1 MRPVGT
7 AVPIRVLFCISLLML
22 VALAVNAQTPDPAQ
36 RLAGARS
43 RVLANLDK
51 VRAIS
56 CIETIERSYLRPS
69 NPVHKTCDQLHV
81 DFKRGRIKENSY
93 ATDRLHLRVF
103 IDSGSEV
110 EGWIDS
116 LPFEWHT
123 AEEVRLSGPI
133 GTGPLAGFLSS
144 IFVTSGTTIEFT
156 GTGDGGL
163 EYRFRKTERAS
174 NYSARAGN
182 GWVTTG
188 NGGTF
193 FIDPASL
200 ILQKLVVETSTLP
213 AETSACESNTSISY
227 AIARI
232 GADDV
237 LLPREA
243 EWQNLL
249 PDGGE
254 TVSRVTYSSCAAVR
268 PPAPSSHAA
277 PAFPPNLP
285 IRLAFDAAID
295 LDTAA
300 AGDIVSATVTTPVS
314 AQHSPQPLVGI
325 GAKARGRILNRE
337 HRPDRGGFF
346 LVAISFDTLESGAS
360 AVPVHMVLEH
370 GFDVDDPIS
379 KRATTG
385 VVVQRHNA
393 RWPELTLV
401 VRDNRRTI
409 PAGFESRWV
418 TAK

>member
-1 MRPVGT
+1 
-7 AVPIRVLFCISLLML
+7 ML
-22 VALAVNAQTPDPAQ
+22 GALAVDAQTPDPAQ

-43 RVLANLDK
+43 RVLATLDK

-69 NPVHKTCDQLHV
+69 NPVHAACDQLHV

-103 IDSGSEV
+103 IDSGGEV

-123 AEEVRLSGPI
+123 VDEVLVRGPI

-156 GTGDGGL
+156 GTEDGSL

-174 NYSARAGN
+174 SYRARAGN
-182 GWVTTG
+182 EWLTTG
-188 NGGTF
+188 NGGTL

-213 AETSACESNTSISY
+213 PETSMCESRTSVSY

-249 PDGGE
+249 PDAGE

-277 PAFPPNLP
+277 PALPPNLP

-300 AGDIVSATVTTPVS
+300 AGDIVSATVTTSVS
-314 AQHSPQPLVGI
+314 DPHSRQTFAEN
-325 GAKARGRILNRE
+325 GAKARGRILNLE

-346 LVAISFDTLESGAS
+346 LIAISFDTIESGAS

-370 GFDVDDPIS
+370 SFNVDDPIS
-379 KRATTG
+379 TRVTTG
-385 VVVQRHNA
+385 GVVLRHRA

-401 VRDNRRTI
+401 VPDNRHTI
-409 PAGFESRWV
+409 PAGFQSRWV

>member
-1 MRPVGT
+1 MNEI
-7 AVPIRVLFCISLLML
+7 PIRMRLCTSLLIL
-22 VALAVNAQTPDPAQ
+22 GVLAVDAQTPDPAQ
-36 RLAGARS
+36 ALAGARS
-43 RVLANLDK
+43 RVLATLDK

-69 NPVHKTCDQLHV
+69 NPAHASCDQLHV
-81 DFKRGRIKENSY
+81 DFKRGRIKENAY
-93 ATDRLHLRVF
+93 ATDRVRLRVF

-123 AEEVRLSGPI
+123 VDEVRFSGPF

-144 IFVTSGTTIEFT
+144 IFVTSGTTIEFA

-163 EYRFRKTERAS
+163 EYRFRKPERAS

-182 GWVTTG
+182 EWVTTG
-188 NGGTF
+188 SGGRF

-213 AETSACESNTSISY
+213 AETSACESNASVNY

-232 GADDV
+232 GNDDV

-243 EWQNLL
+243 EWEDLL
-249 PDGGE
+249 PDGGK

-268 PPAPSSHAA
+268 LAAPSSHVA
-277 PAFPPNLP
+277 PAIPPKVS
-285 IRLAFDAAID
+285 IRLAFDTAID

-300 AGDIVSATVTTPVS
+300 AGDIVSATITAPVLDPNWR
-314 AQHSPQPLVGI
+314 APFAEN
-325 GAKARGRILNRE
+325 GAKVRGRILNLE
-337 HRPDRGGFF
+337 HRLDRGV
-346 LVAISFDTLESGAS
+346 LLIAISFDTVESGAS
-360 AVPVHMVLEH
+360 AVPVHMVLER
-370 GFDVDDPIS
+370 GFNVDDPFS
-379 KRATTG
+379 KRVITG
-385 VVVQRHNA
+385 GVVQRHSE

-401 VRDNRRTI
+401 VPGNRHVI
-409 PAGFESRWV
+409 PAGFQSRWV

>member
-7 AVPIRVLFCISLLML
+7 AIPIRVQFCTSLLI
-22 VALAVNAQTPDPAQ
+22 VGALAVDAQTPDPAQ

-43 RVLANLDK
+43 RVLATLDK

-69 NPVHKTCDQLHV
+69 NPVHKSCDQLHV
-81 DFKRGRIKENSY
+81 DFKRGRIKENAY

-123 AEEVRLSGPI
+123 ADDVRLRGPI

-144 IFVTSGTTIEFT
+144 IFVSSGTTIEFT
-156 GTGDGGL
+156 GTEDGSL

-174 NYSARAGN
+174 GYRVRAGN
-182 GWVTTG
+182 EWVTTG

-200 ILQKLVVETSTLP
+200 ILQKLVVETSTLSP
-213 AETSACESNTSISY
+213 ETSACESNTSVSY

-254 TVSRVTYSSCAAVR
+254 TVSRVSYSSCAAVR
-268 PPAPSSHAA
+268 PPAPASRAA
-277 PAFPPNLP
+277 PALPPDLP

-314 AQHSPQPLVGI
+314 LHSQQPLVGI
-325 GAKARGRILNRE
+325 GARARGRILNLE

-346 LVAISFDTLESGAS
+346 LLAISFDTLESVAG
-360 AVPVHMVLEH
+360 AVPVHMVLEN
-370 GFDVDDPIS
+370 GFDADDPIS
-379 KRATTG
+379 KRVTKG
-385 VVVQRHNA
+385 GPEVRHPA

-401 VRDNRRTI
+401 VRDNRHTI
-409 PAGFESRWV
+409 PAGFQSRWV

>member
-1 MRPVGT
+1 MRPVG
-7 AVPIRVLFCISLLML
+7 AAISIRLLFCTSLLML
-22 VALAVNAQTPDPAQ
+22 GTLAVDAQNPDPAQ
-36 RLAGARS
+36 RLAGVRS
-43 RVLANLDK
+43 RVLATLDK

-56 CIETIERSYLRPS
+56 CGETIERSYLRPS
-69 NPVHKTCDQLHV
+69 NPIHKTCDQLHV
-81 DFKRGRIKENSY
+81 DFKRGRIKENAY
-93 ATDRLHLRVF
+93 ATDRVHLRVF

-123 AEEVRLSGPI
+123 ADEVRLSGPF

-156 GTGDGGL
+156 GSEDGSL
-163 EYRFRKTERAS
+163 EYRFRKSERAS
-174 NYSARAGN
+174 NYLARAGN
-182 GWVTTG
+182 EWVTTG

-200 ILQKLVVETSTLP
+200 ILQKLVVETSTLSP
-213 AETSACESNTSISY
+213 ETSACETDTTVNY
-227 AIARI
+227 AMTRI

-285 IRLAFDAAID
+285 IRLAFDEAID

-314 AQHSPQPLVGI
+314 LHSQQPLVGI
-325 GAKARGRILNRE
+325 GAKARGRILNLE

-346 LVAISFDTLESGAS
+346 LVAISFDTLESVAG
-360 AVPVHMVLEH
+360 AVPVHMVLEN
-370 GFDVDDPIS
+370 GFDADDPIS
-379 KRATTG
+379 KRVTKG
-385 VVVQRHNA
+385 GPEVRHPA

-401 VRDNRRTI
+401 VRDNRHTI
-409 PAGFESRWV
+409 PAGFQSRWV

>member
-1 MRPVGT
+1 MRKP
-7 AVPIRVLFCISLLML
+7 LSKSLLAL
-22 VALAVNAQTPDPAQ
+22 TALAVYAQTGDPDQ
-36 RLAGARS
+36 TLAGART
-43 RVLANLDK
+43 RVLATLEK

-56 CIETIERSYLRPS
+56 CSETIERTYLRPS
-69 NPVHKTCDQLHV
+69 NPVHASCDQLHA
-81 DFKRGRIKENSY
+81 DFTRGRIKEDAY
-93 ATDRLHLRVF
+93 ATDRMHLRVF

-123 AEEVRLSGPI
+123 ADEVRLHGPV

-156 GTGDGGL
+156 GAGDGSL

-174 NYSARAGN
+174 SYRARAGN
-182 GWVTTG
+182 EWVTTG
-188 NGGTF
+188 DGGTF

-200 ILQKLVVETSTLP
+200 LLQKLVVETSTLP
-213 AETSACESNTSISY
+213 AETSMCESDTTVNYSM
-227 AIARI
+227 ARV
-232 GADDV
+232 GDNDV
-237 LLPREA
+237 LLPRDA
-243 EWQNLL
+243 EWRDLL

-254 TVSRVTYSSCAAVR
+254 TVSRVTYSSCAAFR
-268 PPAPSSHAA
+268 PPLPSSHAD

-300 AGDIVSATVTTPVS
+300 AGDIVSATVKTSVLDPKS
-314 AQHSPQPLVGI
+314 RQLLVWN
-325 GAKARGRILNRE
+325 GAKARGRILNLE

-346 LVAISFDTLESGAS
+346 LIAISFDTLESGAG

-370 GFDVDDPIS
+370 GFNVDDPIS
-379 KRATTG
+379 TRVTMGG
-385 VVVQRHNA
+385 VVLRHST

-401 VRDNRRTI
+401 VPDNHRTI
-409 PAGFESRWV
+409 PAGFQSRWV

>member
-1 MRPVGT
+1 MLGT
-7 AVPIRVLFCISLLML
+7 
-22 VALAVNAQTPDPAQ
+22 LAVGAQTPDPTQ
-36 RLAGARS
+36 GLAGARS
-43 RVLANLDK
+43 RVLATLDK

-69 NPVHKTCDQLHV
+69 SPVHKTCDQLHV
-81 DFKRGRIKENSY
+81 DFKRGRIKENAY

-110 EGWIDS
+110 DRWIDS

-123 AEEVRLSGPI
+123 ADEVRLTGPI

-156 GTGDGGL
+156 GTEDGSL
-163 EYRFRKTERAS
+163 EYRFRKTEQAS
-174 NYSARAGN
+174 SYHARAGN
-182 GWVTTG
+182 EWVTTG
-188 NGGTF
+188 NSGTF

-213 AETSACESNTSISY
+213 AETSACESNTSVSY

-237 LLPREA
+237 LLPRET
-243 EWQNLL
+243 EWRNLL

-254 TVSRVTYSSCAAVR
+254 TVSRVTYSSCAAVP
-268 PPAPSSHAA
+268 PPAPASHAA
-277 PAFPPNLP
+277 PAFPPKLP

-300 AGDIVSATVTTPVS
+300 AGDIVFATVTTPVS
-314 AQHSPQPLVGI
+314 ALHSPEPLVGT
-325 GAKARGRILNRE
+325 GAKARGRILNLE
-337 HRPDRGGFF
+337 HRLDRGGFF
-346 LVAISFDTLESGAS
+346 LIAISFDTLENGAS
-360 AVPVHMVLEH
+360 AVPVHMVLEQ
-370 GFDVDDPIS
+370 GFNVDDPIS
-379 KRATTG
+379 KRATTSD
-385 VVVQRHNA
+385 VVQRHPA

-401 VRDNRRTI
+401 VRDNRHTI
-409 PAGFESRWV
+409 PAGFQSKWV

>member
-1 MRPVGT
+1 
-7 AVPIRVLFCISLLML
+7 ML
-22 VALAVNAQTPDPAQ
+22 GALAVDAQTPDPAQ

-43 RVLANLDK
+43 RVLATLDK

-56 CIETIERSYLRPS
+56 CIETIERTYLRPS
-69 NPVHKTCDQLHV
+69 SPVHKTCDQLHV
-81 DFKRGRIKENSY
+81 DFKRGRIKENAY

-123 AEEVRLSGPI
+123 ADDVRLRGPI
-133 GTGPLAGFLSS
+133 GTGPLASFLSS
-144 IFVTSGTTIEFT
+144 IFVSSGTTIEFT
-156 GTGDGGL
+156 GTEDGSL

-174 NYSARAGN
+174 SYRVRAGN
-182 GWVTTG
+182 EWVTTG
-188 NGGTF
+188 DGGTF

-213 AETSACESNTSISY
+213 AETSACESNTSVSY

-268 PPAPSSHAA
+268 PPAPASRAA
-277 PAFPPNLP
+277 PALPPNLP

-300 AGDIVSATVTTPVS
+300 AGDIVSATVITPVS
-314 AQHSPQPLVGI
+314 VPHSPQPLVGN
-325 GAKARGRILNRE
+325 GAKARGRILNLE
-337 HRPDRGGFF
+337 HRPDRGEFF
-346 LVAISFDTLESGAS
+346 LTTISFDTIESGAS

-385 VVVQRHNA
+385 GVVLRHPA

-401 VRDNRRTI
+401 VPDNRRTI
-409 PAGFESRWV
+409 PAGFQSRWV

>member
-1 MRPVGT
+1 
-7 AVPIRVLFCISLLML
+7 ML
-22 VALAVNAQTPDPAQ
+22 GALAVDAQTPDPAK

-43 RVLANLDK
+43 RVLATLEK
-51 VRAIS
+51 VGAIS

-69 NPVHKTCDQLHV
+69 NPIHKTCDQLHV
-81 DFKRGRIKENSY
+81 DFKRGRLKENSY
-93 ATDRLHLRVF
+93 ATDRLRVRAF

-123 AEEVRLSGPI
+123 ADDVRLSGPI

-156 GTGDGGL
+156 GAGDGSL

-174 NYSARAGN
+174 SYLARAGN
-182 GWVTTG
+182 EWVTTG

-213 AETSACESNTSISY
+213 AETSACESNTSVRY
-227 AIARI
+227 AMARI

-268 PPAPSSHAA
+268 PPAPASHAA
-277 PAFPPNLP
+277 PAFRPKLP

-314 AQHSPQPLVGI
+314 ALHTPQPLVGT
-325 GAKARGRILNRE
+325 GAKAHGRILNLE

-346 LVAISFDTLESGAS
+346 LVAISFDTLESGS
-360 AVPVHMVLEH
+360 GAVPVHMVLEQ
-370 GFDVDDPIS
+370 GFKVDDPIS
-379 KRATTG
+379 KRVSTG
-385 VVVQRHNA
+385 GVEVRHPA

-401 VRDNRRTI
+401 VRDNRHTI
-409 PAGFESRWV
+409 PAGFQSRWV

>member
-1 MRPVGT
+1 
-7 AVPIRVLFCISLLML
+7 ML
-22 VALAVNAQTPDPAQ
+22 GALAVDAQTPDPAQ
-36 RLAGARS
+36 SLAGARS
-43 RVLANLDK
+43 RVITTLDK

-69 NPVHKTCDQLHV
+69 NPVHAACDQLHV
-81 DFKRGRIKENSY
+81 DFKRGRIKENAY

-123 AEEVRLSGPI
+123 AEEVRFSGPF

-144 IFVTSGTTIEFT
+144 IFVTSGTTIEFA
-156 GTGDGGL
+156 GTEDGSL

-174 NYSARAGN
+174 SYRARAGN
-182 GWVTTG
+182 EWVTTG

-213 AETSACESNTSISY
+213 SETTACESNTSVSY

-232 GADDV
+232 GADDL

-268 PPAPSSHAA
+268 PSAPSSHAA
-277 PAFPPNLP
+277 PALPPNLP

-300 AGDIVSATVTTPVS
+300 AGDIVSATITAPVLDPNWR
-314 AQHSPQPLVGI
+314 APFAEN
-325 GAKARGRILNRE
+325 GAKARGRILNLE
-337 HRPDRGGFF
+337 HRLDRGV
-346 LVAISFDTLESGAS
+346 LLIAISFDTLESGAS

-370 GFDVDDPIS
+370 GFNVDDPFS
-379 KRATTG
+379 KRVTTG
-385 VVVQRHNA
+385 GVVQRHSE

-401 VRDNRRTI
+401 VPDKRHTI
-409 PAGFESRWV
+409 PAGFQSRWV

>member
-1 MRPVGT
+1 MR
-7 AVPIRVLFCISLLML
+7 FCTSLLIL
-22 VALAVNAQTPDPAQ
+22 GALAVGAQAPDPTQ
-36 RLAGARS
+36 RLAGVRS
-43 RVLANLDK
+43 RVLATLDK

-56 CIETIERSYLRPS
+56 CIETVERTYLRPS
-69 NPVHKTCDQLHV
+69 NPIHKTCDQLHV
-81 DFKRGRIKENSY
+81 DFKRGRIKENAY
-93 ATDRLHLRVF
+93 ATDRVHLRAF

-110 EGWIDS
+110 EAWIDS
-116 LPFEWHT
+116 LPFEWRT
-123 AEEVRLSGPI
+123 VDEVRLSGPF

-144 IFVTSGTTIEFT
+144 IFVTSGTTIEFA

-163 EYRFRKTERAS
+163 EYRFRKPERAS

-182 GWVTTG
+182 EWVTTG

-193 FIDPASL
+193 SIDPASL

-213 AETSACESNTSISY
+213 AETSACESNTSVSY
-227 AIARI
+227 AIAHV

-243 EWQNLL
+243 EWRNLL

-254 TVSRVTYSSCAAVR
+254 TISRVTYSSCAAVR
-268 PPAPSSHAA
+268 PPAPASHAA
-277 PAFPPNLP
+277 PAFPPKLP
-285 IRLAFDAAID
+285 IRLAFDAAMD

-314 AQHSPQPLVGI
+314 AQHSPQTLVGI
-325 GAKARGRILNRE
+325 GAKARGRILNLE
-337 HRPDRGGFF
+337 HRLDRGGVF
-346 LVAISFDTLESGAS
+346 LITISFDTIESGGS

-379 KRATTG
+379 KRVTTSG
-385 VVVQRHNA
+385 AEVRHPA

-401 VRDNRRTI
+401 VRSHNRHTI
-409 PAGFESRWV
+409 PAGFQSRWV

>member
-1 MRPVGT
+1 MRPV
-7 AVPIRVLFCISLLML
+7 AAAIPSRLRFCTSLLIL
-22 VALAVNAQTPDPAQ
+22 GALAVDAQTPDPAQ
-36 RLAGARS
+36 TLAAARS
-43 RVLANLDK
+43 RVLATLDK
-51 VRAIS
+51 VGAIS
-56 CIETIERSYLRPS
+56 CIETIQRSYLRPS
-69 NPVHKTCDQLHV
+69 NPAHASCDQLHV

-110 EGWIDS
+110 DGWIDS

-123 AEEVRLSGPI
+123 ADEVRLTGPI

-156 GTGDGGL
+156 GAGDGGL

-182 GWVTTG
+182 EWVTTG

-213 AETSACESNTSISY
+213 PETSACESNTSVSY

-300 AGDIVSATVTTPVS
+300 VGDIVSATVTAPVS
-314 AQHSPQPLVGI
+314 APHSPQPLVGI
-325 GAKARGRILNRE
+325 GAKARGRILNLE

-346 LVAISFDTLESGAS
+346 LVAISFDTLESGPG

-370 GFDVDDPIS
+370 GFNVDDPIS
-379 KRATTG
+379 TRATTG
-385 VVVQRHNA
+385 GVVVRHPA

-401 VRDNRRTI
+401 VRDNRHTI
-409 PAGFESRWV
+409 PAGFQSKWV